1 MKVRQRLM
9 CTGMFLVC
17 ILCSSSGQQ
26 VRVSEDVAIFSGPGT
41 YDLLPGR
48 KLSKIRIEILSQVKR
63 NTSYIVKFA
72 VINETKQAL
81 LIHGWRDE
89 KSNKFY
95 PHCEIGSV
103 STESNEPKKWTSVS
117 LSDLPPA
124 QEQIV
129 PPNGRMEYEIDL
141 VRAKW
146 QNPILTNLIR
156 LRCEKAASAPFDL
169 LKDRE

>member
-1 MKVRQRLM
+1 MKMHQRLI
-9 CTGMFLVC
+9 CAGAFLVC
-17 ILCSSSGQQ
+17 ILCSSLGQQ

-41 YDLLPGR
+41 YDLLPGQ
-48 KLSKIRIEILSQVKR
+48 KVSTIRIEILSQVKKH
-63 NTSYIVKFA
+63 TSYIIKFT

-89 KSNKFY
+89 KNKKFY
-95 PHCEIGSV
+95 PHCEIGNV
-103 STESNEPKKWTSVS
+103 STESNEPKKWTSLI
-117 LSDLPPA
+117 LSDLPAA
-124 QEQIV
+124 QETV
-129 PPNGRMEYEIDL
+129 PPNGRKEYEIDL

-146 QNPILTNLIR
+146 QNPMPTNLFR